1 MTVGAHRHVVKR
13 HARVEH
19 GLDARGRSAH
29 GAGAARRDVDVAAR
43 ETELDRPLKDV
54 GVARAVRRTDVLNGH
69 AALDAVKEHVEG
81 ADDVAE
87 VNVQNAELARDHR
100 AHADLREK
108 THDFVFGRE
117 ARAVVAHGDLDAEDF
132 GDEIEVVAH
141 AARERGRGIG
151 VVARVHP
158 GGDAFGLQSADLA
171 EKIRDRAARAVGARD
186 AYDARGAAG
195 DEFGENEFGRA
206 GLGAAFAAASG
217 HVNVLVDEARRHD
230 EALGVDRFEVGELG
244 GEVLADR
251 HDLVVHGEDVDDA
264 EVFRRKDVRTLDEI
278 CHF

>member
-1 MTVGAHRHVVKR
+1 MSVVG
-13 HARVEH
+13 
-19 GLDARGRSAH
+19 
-29 GAGAARRDVDVAAR
+29 
-43 ETELDRPLKDV
+43 
-54 GVARAVRRTDVLNGH
+54 
-69 AALDAVKEHVEG
+69 
-81 ADDVAE
+81 
-87 VNVQNAELARDHR
+87 
-100 AHADLREK
+100 
-108 THDFVFGRE
+108 
-117 ARAVVAHGDLDAEDF
+117 
-132 GDEIEVVAH
+132 
-141 AARERGRGIG
+141 GIG